1 MIVSLLFQQSGVA
14 EAAVVKYIPPSSRG
28 VILKIA
34 RILICVAMSLTAGF
48 LAAGSASAEKSAAF
62 FAAYAEYDAEGQRLL
77 DNIEPKTGLIELPD
91 GVRLDLKDKFYFLD
105 SEDAVY
111 VLTEMWGNP
120 PTAAAETLGMVFPI
134 QYDPLG
140 ETSWGIKLD
149 MDKIG
154 YVDDTDAAS
163 IDYGE
168 LLKDMQAE
176 TAAANE
182 TRVKDGFPPITLLGW
197 ASPPVYDTANKRL
210 HWARELQFG
219 DDVEKTLNYDVRFL
233 GREGVFVMGYIAGMG
248 QLPEIKQSLDEVLA
262 LPSFAEGKR
271 YSDYMPGADTVAAVG
286 VGGLIAGKA
295 AIKTSLV
302 AIALVFLK
310 KFGVFLL
317 IPLLWI
323 WRVIR
328 GKSASS

>member
-1 MIVSLLFQQSGVA
+1 M
-14 EAAVVKYIPPSSRG
+14 
-28 VILKIA
+28 KIA
-34 RILICVAMSLTAGF
+34 GILFCVAIF
-48 LAAGSASAEKSAAF
+48 LWNGSAKAEKSAEF
-62 FAAYAEYDAEGQRLL
+62 FATYGEYNAQGRRLL
-77 DNIEPKTGLIELPD
+77 DNIEPKTGLVELPD
-91 GVRLDLKDKFYFLD
+91 GVRLDLRGKFYYLD
-105 SEDAVY
+105 REDAVY

-120 PTAAAETLGMVFPI
+120 PTAAVGTLGMVFPI
-134 QYDPLG
+134 QHDPLG
-140 ETSWGIKLD
+140 ERSWGIKLE

-163 IDYGE
+163 IDYDE
-168 LLKDMQAE
+168 LLRDMKAE
-176 TAAANE
+176 MAAANE
-182 TRVKDGFPPITLLGW
+182 ARVKDGFPAITLLGW
-197 ASPPVYDTANKRL
+197 ASPPVYDSANKRL

-233 GREGVFVMGYIAGMG
+233 GREGVFIMGYIAGMG

-271 YSDYMPGADTVAAVG
+271 YSDYVPGADTVAAVG

-295 AIKTSLV
+295 AIKTGLV
-302 AIALVFLK
+302 AVALVFLK

-317 IPLLWI
+317 VPLLWI